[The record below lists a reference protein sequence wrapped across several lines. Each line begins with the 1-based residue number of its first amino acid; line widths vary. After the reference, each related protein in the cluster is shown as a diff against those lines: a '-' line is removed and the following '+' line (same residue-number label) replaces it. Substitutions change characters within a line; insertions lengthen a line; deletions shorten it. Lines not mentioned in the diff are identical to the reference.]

1 MCDHMGFCAPPDLR
15 PGLRAVS
22 ASRVPHVFHMGLCVP
37 PDLRPGLRDAS
48 EMRQDAEPHVECNG
62 TWGDNKTYNLERIGD
77 ARENIYRSG
86 VGEDVEVVGDVA
98 VDTLLPGEPGC
109 VFAQSVGHGGI
120 GIGHVGAY
128 GIGHDFR

>member
-1 MCDHMGFCAPPDLR
+1 MCDHMGFY
-15 PGLRAVS
+15 
-22 ASRVPHVFHMGLCVP
+22 VP

-77 ARENIYRSG
+77 ARENISDLAGYIAVTAVLSG

-98 VDTLLPGEPGC
+98 VDTLLPCEPGC
-109 VFAQSVGHGGI
+109 VFAQSVGHGRIGI